1 MAKGLIEIAL
11 QLGKQLGANTS
22 KFLGTKSNVTFMGP
36 GPKDGMLFQKSINP
50 ESFASIG
57 IEKVLPDIESSLGY
71 AVGGKLN
78 DIQLN
83 KLIDNMSIM
92 ADVLDPLAAKNVV
105 DASSKFRGGLESL
118 EGLGLKNLDN
128 VRSKSGM
135 AERQI
140 TDAASE
146 RPINRSGELTSVAS
160 EPGQSGMSY
169 AIKNPAKIPGD
180 ESAAFPSFKTTE
192 NIDTSSPLMS
202 KLENR
207 IGGMRD
213 ETEAATGIMANV
225 AKGDLPGKTGAAREF
240 LVNSLKVGDDYPSTT
255 LTDVISAQDMK
266 FIMEGGGGAMGDP
279 LVLVQ
284 KYFGPRIAEMIP
296 NGGTP
301 EEIAIFTK
309 KVLENVEDAKG
320 LRPDEPAF
328 DPLTARFVDEL
339 ADGGIAGLETRQ
351 GLKFGG
357 KTGKSILAKI
367 DDKMIKKA
375 ADDIFPTDD
384 YKYDAELVVDAL
396 VENNPKLF
404 KNLLASDLDDALRS
418 ELYGLAV
425 SETGTR
431 AAMKIKAG
439 KMERPL
445 FDENGNLNKDAVL
458 ADATKFSGLDGRKD
472 AVKRGIVN
480 ENVPEF
486 KRESMKLVDGETSK
500 GEKFKTFETTT
511 APRMFTLNVEKAV
524 SELNIPRE
532 EAIRIASLP
541 SDQQKIA
548 LQIYLDKNMAQRAEL
563 MNYNPKTFDAA
574 KGGRA
579 GYSKGGLAKILEL

>member
-50 ESFASIG
+50 ESFATIG

-128 VRSKSGM
+128 VRAKSGLG
-135 AERQI
+135 ERQATEI
-140 TDAASE
+140 ASE

-180 ESAAFPSFKTTE
+180 ESAAFPSFNTAE

-255 LTDVISAQDMK
+255 LTDVMSAQDMK
-266 FIMEGGGGAMGDP
+266 FVMEGGGGAMGDP

-296 NGGTP
+296 NGGTT

-357 KTGKSILAKI
+357 KTGKSILSKI

-458 ADATKFSGLDGRKD
+458 ADATKYGGLDGRRKSIIPDNEYVQVKKD
-472 AVKRGIVN
+472 FNQEI
-480 ENVPEF
+480 
-486 KRESMKLVDGETSK
+486 LGE
-500 GEKFKTFETTT
+500 
-511 APRMFTLNVEKAV
+511 APTPRFQLNVDKAV

-532 EAIRIASLP
+532 EAIRIAKLP
-541 SDQQKIA
+541 SDQQKLA
-548 LQIYLDKNMAQRAEL
+548 LQKYMDMNTAQRAEL